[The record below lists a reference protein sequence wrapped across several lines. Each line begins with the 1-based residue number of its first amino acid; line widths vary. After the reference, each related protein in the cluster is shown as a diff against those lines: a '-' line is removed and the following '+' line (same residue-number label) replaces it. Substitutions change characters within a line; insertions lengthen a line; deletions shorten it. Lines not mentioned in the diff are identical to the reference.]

1 MSPDLAD
8 SNTAPPFRTIVCIH
22 GLHFDYGQ
30 VIIRPALACRP
41 SSIIRRA
48 TLQPLPWLL
57 PHNLQEGLRRTLSNY
72 GSIRDVGIVT
82 DSETGAFLGSD
93 YAVLDCSPG
102 PSQSFD
108 GFCRS
113 LVEPTADQHT
123 FIIMPKYFRKK
134 RLDTLAHSISSSI
147 NSLRSVS
154 F

>member
-8 SNTAPPFRTIVCIH
+8 FNTAPPVIIETVYWVHLNTRILSVPNYVGLVVHKLSSNRYLEVNFDNDELRTIACIH

-82 DSETGAFLGSD
+82 DSETGAFFGSD

-102 PSQSFD
+102 HSQSFD
-108 GFCRS
+108 GF
-113 LVEPTADQHT
+113 
-123 FIIMPKYFRKK
+123 
-134 RLDTLAHSISSSI
+134 
-147 NSLRSVS
+147 
-154 F
+154 